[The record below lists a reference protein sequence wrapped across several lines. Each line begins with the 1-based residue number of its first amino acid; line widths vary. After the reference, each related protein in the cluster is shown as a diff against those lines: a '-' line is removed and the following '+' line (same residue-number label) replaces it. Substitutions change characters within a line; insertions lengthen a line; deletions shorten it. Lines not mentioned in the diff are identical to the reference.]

1 MEAGADVVQ
10 GGFGVE
16 EFAHRIPVFGF
27 GVLIGGNAEQAVGFG
42 LDFVV
47 SNLNMLYFGEFAKDE
62 AGDEAALGAGSEF
75 GLVFII
81 GFAHKLEVGGQIQ
94 ALLLEHSFP
103 VGLEG
108 FQLALVEDGRGVD
121 GGGVAEGVQAFLFQ
135 FLAGGGFGV
144 FGKRRYHIGAQ
155 GGEVVVGVIQGTGE
169 VVVQV
174 REDFFLDGEDGYGE
188 VDFLAGVAGAGVVLG
203 DGEDEVQVV
212 LLGDAKKVGGEAG
225 EGQDIVVLG
234 NVFHILLGDD
244 GFVVHSAVDGDVEA
258 VAELGRSFYGFPDRL
273 LFLHLAEDVFH
284 ALVGDGYRFVF
295 HPEGLVVAEFHG
307 GFQGDGGGEG
317 NGGFQFGNLDPGV
330 GEGGDFG
337 VGEDL
342 VEGFGHHII
351 DGFLEKG
358 SAPDH
363 SFHDMAGGAAAAE
376 AGDVDAAHGA
386 AVGAFQERVFVL
398 DLHFH
403 RQRDL
408 NG

>member
-1 MEAGADVVQ
+1 
-10 GGFGVE
+10 
-16 EFAHRIPVFGF
+16 
-27 GVLIGGNAEQAVGFG
+27 
-42 LDFVV
+42 
-47 SNLNMLYFGEFAKDE
+47 MLYFGEFAEDE

-81 GFAHKLEVGGQIQ
+81 GFAHKLEVGGQVQ

-108 FQLALVEDGRGVD
+108 FQFALVEDGGGVD

-135 FLAGGGFGV
+135 FLAGGGFSV
-144 FGKRRYHIGAQ
+144 FGEGGDDIGAQ

-169 VVVQV
+169 FVVQV
-174 REDFFLDGEDGYGE
+174 GEDFFLDGEDGYGE

-203 DGEDEVQVV
+203 DGDGEVQVV
-212 LLGDAKKVGGEAG
+212 LLGDAEEVRGESG

-234 NVFHILLGDD
+234 DVFDILFGED
-244 GFVVHSAVDGDVEA
+244 GFVAHSAVDGDVEA
-258 VAELGRSFYGFPDRL
+258 VAELGRSFYGFPDGL

-307 GFQGDGGGEG
+307 GFQGDSGGEG
-317 NGGFQFGNLDPGV
+317 DGGFQFGDFDSGV
-330 GEGGDFG
+330 GEGSDLG
-337 VGEDL
+337 VGEDF
-342 VEGFGHHII
+342 VEGFGHHKV
-351 DGFLEKG
+351 DGFLEEG
-358 SAPDH
+358 GAPNH
-363 SFHDMAGGAAAAE
+363 SFHDLAGGAAAAE
-376 AGDVDAAHGA
+376 AGDVDAADGA
-386 AVGAFQERVFVL
+386 AVGAFQERAFVL
-398 DLHFH
+398 GVHFH